1 MKKGKILI
9 KYENIYLF
17 LIIPFMIYQLIKH
30 SKTVLFTDLVLEF
43 IILLLVYY
51 LGYISIKGFRIETQ
65 KKL

>member
-43 IILLLVYY
+43 IILLLIYFT
-51 LGYISIKGFRIETQ
+51 LYIAIKGFRIETQ